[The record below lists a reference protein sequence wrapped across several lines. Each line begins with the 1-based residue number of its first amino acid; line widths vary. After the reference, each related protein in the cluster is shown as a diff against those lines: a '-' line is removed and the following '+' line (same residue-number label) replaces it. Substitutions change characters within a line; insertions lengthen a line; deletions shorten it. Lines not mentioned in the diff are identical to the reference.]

1 MMINLCK
8 RETYCAENLC
18 NNSAYEED
26 KAIIHK
32 MNQQLLCS
40 LSLWKQQ
47 DMYNSKRLYQM
58 HVI

>member
-1 MMINLCK
+1 MQK
-8 RETYCAENLC
+8 TYITIQF
-18 NNSAYEED
+18 YEED

-47 DMYNSKRLYQM
+47 DMYNSKKLY
-58 HVI
+58 HLHLI

>member
-8 RETYCAENLC
+8 RETYNAENLY

-40 LSLWKQQ
+40 LTPWKQQ
-47 DMYNSKRLYQM
+47 DMYNNKKLY
-58 HVI
+58 HLYLI